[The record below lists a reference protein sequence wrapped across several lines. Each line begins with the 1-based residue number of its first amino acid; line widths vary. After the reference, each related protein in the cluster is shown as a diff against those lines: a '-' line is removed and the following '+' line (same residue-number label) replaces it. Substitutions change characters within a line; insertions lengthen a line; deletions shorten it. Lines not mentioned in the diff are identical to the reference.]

1 MEDIV
6 EVRRDHEDQ
15 EDAKKKDLEATEE
28 EEEEEEEEKRSGGII
43 ANLISNLVSPL
54 SPKAGQVSSAQN
66 GEEAGQ
72 NGQVSSVSNLIS
84 NLFHHSAD
92 GKQGDDLKKKK
103 VDNEGKEK
111 DEETGLVGII
121 DNIVSHFP
129 TSIPDDA
136 VPTTDE
142 ASLLIH
148 SIVKD

>member
-6 EVRRDHEDQ
+6 PEEEVRRDHEDQ
-15 EDAKKKDLEATEE
+15 EDAKKKDLEDT
-28 EEEEEEEEKRSGGII
+28 EEEEKRSGGII

-121 DNIVSHFP
+121 DTIVSHFP
-129 TSIPDDA
+129 TSIPDNA